1 MEWSEAVAR
10 LREPPFDA
18 LRPALEQLP
27 LDHWPTHDALT
38 RAAGGVTLASG
49 APLSFVPPR
58 ATSAEARSY
67 YELHIAAT
75 GEVETRER
83 NWHDLFNA
91 LVWITFPR
99 AKARINA
106 QHAAMLE
113 AGGASESRQRSPARD
128 ALTLFDEGGI
138 VVASSSSALLRLIY
152 EFRWKE
158 LFWSRREELARHVDF
173 AGFGHAMYEQ
183 SLAPF
188 IGMIA
193 KTVFLPVEEGF
204 TSQPWHARRE
214 RIDGMLEAHFADPS
228 RFASPRLMAP
238 MPVLG
243 IPGWYRDSA
252 REAFYD
258 DPRHFR
264 GPRPHAPRPLPP
276 GLT

>member
-1 MEWSEAVAR
+1 MEWNEARAR
-10 LREPPFDA
+10 LRERPFDTLRGA
-18 LRPALEQLP
+18 LAALP
-27 LDHWPTHDALT
+27 TDRWPEHAELT
-38 RAAGGVTLASG
+38 RAATGIVLASG

-58 ATSAEARSY
+58 AAAADRSY

-75 GEVETRER
+75 GEVETRSR
-83 NWHDLFNA
+83 NWHDVFNA

-99 AKARINA
+99 AKASINA
-106 QHAAMLE
+106 QHARLLH
-113 AGGASESRQRSPARD
+113 AGGARESRSRSPTRD

-138 VVASSSSALLRLIY
+138 AVASSSPDLLRLIY
-152 EFRWKE
+152 DFGWKE
-158 LFWSRREELARHVDF
+158 LFWSRREQLARHVDF
-173 AGFGHAMYEQ
+173 VGFGHAMYEQ

-188 IGMIA
+188 IGMVA

-204 TSQPWHARRE
+204 NALPWEARRE
-214 RIDGMLEAHFADPS
+214 RVDRMLEAHFAEPV

-243 IPGWYRDSA
+243 IPGWHPDSA

-258 DPRHFR
+258 DPVHFR
-264 GPRPHAPRPLPP
+264 GPRPRTLRPLPP